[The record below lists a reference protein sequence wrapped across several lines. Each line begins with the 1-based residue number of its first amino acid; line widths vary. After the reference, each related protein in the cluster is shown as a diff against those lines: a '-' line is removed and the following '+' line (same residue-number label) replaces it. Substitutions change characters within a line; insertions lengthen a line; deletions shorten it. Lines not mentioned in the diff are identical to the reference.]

1 MIERLIE
8 HWLDSIGERGYQ
20 PAFCQIL
27 IGKGHTIIHSTRHS
41 PIEFGKDVISIDPE
55 GIPCA
60 FQLKAHPGSR
70 LSLSQFREIKLQL
83 TELVEQTIL
92 YPGIPEN
99 PHKCY
104 LVTNGY
110 IEEEVMLAI
119 KGFNEELER
128 RGFHQNQRIE
138 VWQRGQLLNW
148 TKEHVGNYWPND
160 FSVHEKLIQMLN
172 IDGRCPP
179 DLELFSEAVD
189 RILCLSEK
197 RTSDKKTEF
206 AQSVISAGIF
216 VALSIRNYVK
226 EENHI
231 AIIGALMSYIAGC
244 IAASERYGIELKGN
258 LEQPLLAA
266 RKEVFLTILDLLN
279 EVGQNLRNLEETS
292 GKKTVDLNRLFLQGN
307 PIVDHLLW
315 NSRALKTI
323 SLFSILNIEANMSP
337 ERLNLS
343 SEQEKVL
350 ERIAVPGKTRFEI
363 WGEGAI
369 PQLLAWCW
377 SWRISDPTPDPD
389 VIIVGILKDI
399 IHQSL
404 KSDRG
409 FVPTPYHSLEECLS
423 SMVGK
428 ISGTSTLNNVAEE
441 TQKHSSYFAE
451 ALLHCVVRANLK
463 TTLKLIWPE
472 LTRLSHKSFIPSAPW
487 EYCLWRTDNGENVVN
502 QFRHRKEWSELKRE
516 AYDIETPNVPTYFRN
531 DAVLLMIFLI
541 YYPHRAIPEAV
552 RFLHS
557 RIYEM

>member
-1 MIERLIE
+1 MIEKLIE

-41 PIEFGKDVISIDPE
+41 PIEFGKDVISIDPG

-70 LSLSQFREIKLQL
+70 LNLSRFIEIKPQL
-83 TELVEQTIL
+83 TQLVEQPIL
-92 YPGIPEN
+92 YPRIPKN

-110 IEEEVMLAI
+110 IEEEAMLAI
-119 KGFNEELER
+119 KGFNEDLER

-179 DLELFSEAVD
+179 DLKLFSEAVD

-197 RTSDKKTEF
+197 RTNNKETEF

-244 IAASERYGIELKGN
+244 IAASERYGIELRGN

-279 EVGQNLRNLEETS
+279 EVGQNLRSLEEAS
-292 GKKTVDLNRLFLQGN
+292 GKDAVDLNRLFLQGN
-307 PIVDHLLW
+307 PIMDRLLW

-323 SLFSILNIEANMSP
+323 SLFSILNIEVNTNP
-337 ERLNLS
+337 ERPDLS
-343 SEQEKVL
+343 SEQKEVL

-369 PQLLAWCW
+369 PQLLAWYW
-377 SWRISDPTPDPD
+377 GWRISDPTLDPD
-389 VIIVGILKDI
+389 FAILGILKNI

-423 SMVGK
+423 SEVGK
-428 ISGTSTLNNVAEE
+428 ISGTSIFNKVAEE

-451 ALLHCVVRANLK
+451 ALLHCVVRTNLK
-463 TTLKLIWPE
+463 TNVKLIWPD
-472 LTRLSHKSFIPSAPW
+472 LTRLSHRSFIPSAPW
-487 EYCLWRTDNGENVVN
+487 EYCLWRTDNGENVLN
-502 QFRHRKEWSELKRE
+502 QFKHTKEWSELKSE
-516 AYDIETPNVPTYFRN
+516 ACDIETPNIPTYFRN
-531 DAVLLMIFLI
+531 DIVLLMIFLI
-541 YYPHRAIPEAV
+541 YYPYRAIPEAV
-552 RFLHS
+552 RYLHS
-557 RIYEM
+557 RVYEM